1 MAEME
6 MIKKFAEQIMLVPG
20 KMGLVNTWLWD
31 RTQRIVR
38 NIETI
43 YQLPE
48 IAGANIA
55 IDKFCLTASAYF
67 ADAGFT
73 NYIGIETVEA
83 GLVLADIN
91 TRDLREFSTQ
101 IVSEHLSEILDQ
113 SKISK
118 INKIIIESNNPL
130 AEMHEAV
137 ILSDGRNLEDV
148 GVIEIF
154 NEFCAC
160 GVHGRG
166 VGEQLESWKKKKD
179 YKYWDARLKES
190 FHFDSIRKVAAQR
203 YNQAERLMTQLAIED
218 SGKDLKEVTIE
229 SIT

>member
-1 MAEME
+1 MAEIE
-6 MIKKFAEQIMLVPG
+6 TIKKAAEQIMLVPS

-38 NIETI
+38 NVETI

-55 IDKFCLTASAYF
+55 IDKFCLAAAAYF

-83 GLVLADIN
+83 GVVLADVN

-101 IVSEHLSEILDQ
+101 IVAEHLLEILDQ

-118 INKIIIESNNPL
+118 INKIIMESNNPL

-137 ILSDGRNLEDV
+137 ILSDARNLEDV
-148 GVIEIF
+148 GIVQIF

-166 VGEQLESWKKKKD
+166 IADQLESWKKKKD
-179 YKYWDARLKES
+179 YKYWEARLKES